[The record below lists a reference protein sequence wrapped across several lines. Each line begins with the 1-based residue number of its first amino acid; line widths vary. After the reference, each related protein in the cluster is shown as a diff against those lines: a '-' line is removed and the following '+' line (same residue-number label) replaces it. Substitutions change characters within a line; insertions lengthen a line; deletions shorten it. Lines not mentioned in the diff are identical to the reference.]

1 MAKLFPLLKLFKTS
15 SGQKISHKL
24 LVADSSNLKEIEALT
39 LFSGYLLFDVMVMM
53 ALWMK
58 SPRASMPLR
67 LQKVDLYIGTY
78 SGDATSLKLTLMPQI
93 DA

>member
-1 MAKLFPLLKLFKTS
+1 
-15 SGQKISHKL
+15 
-24 LVADSSNLKEIEALT
+24 
-39 LFSGYLLFDVMVMM
+39 MM

-58 SPRASMPLR
+58 KPRASMPLR

-78 SGDATSLKLTLMPQI
+78 SGEVTSSKFTLMPQM